1 MKTPI
6 VRLERVSFEDYAVL
20 LRRVADW
27 IDQTVRVGTDEA
39 EQLRSAANM
48 MVNLALAARVERVQ

>member
-48 MVNLALAARVERVQ
+48 MVNLALASRERVQ